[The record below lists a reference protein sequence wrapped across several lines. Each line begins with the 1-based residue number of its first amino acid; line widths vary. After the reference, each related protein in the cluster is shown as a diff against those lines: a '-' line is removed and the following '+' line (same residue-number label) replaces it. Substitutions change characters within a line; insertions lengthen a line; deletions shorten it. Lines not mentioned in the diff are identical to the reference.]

1 MSGTYKYMKMSGI
14 LGFMVMKMTIITVWF
29 VVAPSVVEFNSKME
43 AAGCSEVLGKFL
55 PDNTASH
62 HRRQ

>member
-1 MSGTYKYMKMSGI
+1 MKLSEI
-14 LGFMVMKMTIITVWF
+14 LGFLVMKMAIMAIWF
-29 VVAPSVVEFNSKME
+29 VMPRSVVEFNSKLE
-43 AAGCSEVLGKFL
+43 AAGCSEMLGKFL